1 MAVFSRA
8 MLVGHASPTP
18 LSSSRIIDMDLNSAR
33 SRLHT
38 GSRLHSPRMTQSTR
52 SPQANRIRCTLH
64 QNDHDSALS
73 IIHADP
79 ASPDWQSS
87 TLAVVQPN
95 GMTQS
100 ILSIN
105 DVTIPK
111 IDIGKEPLMFLPIDL
126 PLRKTKL
133 GLTEAMVRRI
143 SKYNNEPQWMLQFRL
158 DAFHQFLLIDEPQG
172 AHCPP
177 FDFQA
182 IYTQMVS
189 SKHISPLEKLHEL
202 ELGEATLYE
211 SNGDSFATTHK
222 EALTDAGV
230 IFCSISEAIRDHP
243 ELVRNHLGKVV
254 APSDNFYAALN
265 SAVFLDGSF
274 CYVPENVI
282 CPMDISTHFLVDGRK
297 ITSPFERTLI
307 VCEANAFVSSLGCT
321 SPPPPQAAG
330 GATSESIQQLH
341 APVIELFCAAGAE
354 IKHVTVQNWVEAGA
368 TPSTREAEQEERS
381 CNYSTQ
387 RGLCDGARS
396 KITWTIVEAGSGV
409 VWQHP
414 AVVLK
419 GDESVGECYTVTLT
433 NGRQQADTGATMIHS
448 GRQTRSRIVGKTIS
462 AGSSQSCFRSVVNVE
477 PWSRNA
483 RSEVQRDSILVG
495 DHAESTSSPSVV
507 ARNTSAQI
515 QEKGSTSRINSEQ
528 IFMFQQRGIVAEK
541 AVPAILTGF
550 CDAVLRELPHE
561 FESEVTEMVAMKIEE
576 FLKGSL

>member
-1 MAVFSRA
+1 MVHAAALLGRGSIPAFSS
-8 MLVGHASPTP
+8 H
-18 LSSSRIIDMDLNSAR
+18 RIIDSNMHKELSGSMSRVPDLKDHRHEVPFLSISSLPHGVSCCSHQEQHGQNSIFYRVAASRQSFYEVPNSAIPTDKKH
-33 SRLHT
+33 LQIHE
-38 GSRLHSPRMTQSTR
+38 Q
-52 SPQANRIRCTLH
+52 
-64 QNDHDSALS
+64 LS
-73 IIHADP
+73 ILTIK
-79 ASPDWQSS
+79 Q
-87 TLAVVQPN
+87 
-95 GMTQS
+95 TQQ
-100 ILSIN
+100 
-105 DVTIPK
+105 DVKP
-111 IDIGKEPLMFLPIDL
+111 
-126 PLRKTKL
+126 KL
-133 GLTEAMVRRI
+133 GLSEAMVRRI
-143 SKYNNEPQWMLQFRL
+143 STHNNEPQWMLQFRL

-172 AHCPP
+172 THCPP

-182 IYTQMVS
+182 MYTQMVS
-189 SKHISPLEKLHEL
+189 SKHHQLRQSREL
-202 ELGEATLYE
+202 DAGASYE

-330 GATSESIQQLH
+330 GATESIQQLH
-341 APVIELFCAAGAE
+341 APVIELFCAAGGE
-354 IKHVTVQNWVEAGA
+354 IKHVTVQNWVAAGA

-381 CNYSTQ
+381 CNYATQ

-419 GDESVGECYTVTLT
+419 GDESVGECFSVTLT
-433 NGRQQADTGATMIHS
+433 NGRQQADMGATMIHS
-448 GRQTRSRIVGKTIS
+448 GSQTRSRVVGKTIS

-483 RSEVQRDSILVG
+483 RSEVQRDSILIG
-495 DHAESTSSPSVV
+495 DHAESTSCPSVV
-507 ARNTSAQI
+507 ARNTTAEI
-515 QEKGSTSRINSEQ
+515 EEIGSTSRISTEQ
-528 IFMFQQRGIVAEK
+528 VFYFQQRGISADK

-550 CDAVLRELPHE
+550 CDAVLQELPFE
-561 FESEVTEMVAMKIEE
+561 FESEVRDMVALKIEE
-576 FLKGSL
+576 FMEGSFSTSAPYTHY